1 MKRTSLVAA
10 LTVVLVGFSTA
21 VASTATAAAC
31 TVTKSRSSTWT
42 KVEAQSGC
50 ANVQA
55 RIDKYI
61 QGSGLRTSLGYQ
73 GPTLS
78 VAVDNYGVWS
88 GAYYRTKGSSGVWS
102 GWMAV

>member
-1 MKRTSLVAA
+1 MKRSSLVAA
-10 LTVVLVGFSTA
+10 LTVVLVGFSTV
-21 VASTATAAAC
+21 VASSATAATC

-42 KVEAQSGC
+42 KVEAVSGC

-61 QGSGLRTSLGYQ
+61 QGSGLRSTLGYP

-88 GAYYRTKGSSGVWS
+88 GAYYRTKTSSGTWS
-102 GWMAV
+102 SWTKV

>member
-21 VASTATAAAC
+21 VASTATAATC

-42 KVEAQSGC
+42 KVEARDNC

-61 QGSGLRTSLGYQ
+61 EGSGLRTSLGYP

-88 GAYYRTKGSSGVWS
+88 GAYYRTKGSSGTWS